1 MALIQLNLRYSWH
14 YIIARPNKV
23 RALMAHSSFKL
34 VRTQKIDSLNVDI
47 EEYDHIKTGAKHYHL
62 ASENDENVFLVALR
76 TMPMDSSGVAHILE
90 HTALCGSK
98 NYPVRDPFFMMIR
111 RSLNTFMNAFT
122 SSDWTAYPFASKN
135 KKDFNNLLSV
145 YLDAVFYAS
154 LNEQDFLQEG
164 HRLEF
169 EDPSNPESPLM
180 HKGVVYNE
188 MKGAMSSVPSQLW
201 QTLTKYLY
209 PTNTYHFNSGGDPES
224 ILDLSYDELKGF
236 YKKHYHPSN
245 SIIMT
250 YGDIPAAEHHE
261 KFAEYLDQFDHSADK
276 IHVKNEKRYFAP
288 VRVEESYAFNQA
300 DKQTHHVVGWLLG
313 QSINLEEQLEA
324 HFLSSLLLENS
335 SSPLRHALETS
346 DLGLAPSPL
355 CGLEDTNKEMC
366 FVCGIEGSE
375 VVSRDQVE
383 ELILSTLKQI
393 CIDGVSEEQIESV
406 LHQLEL
412 SQREVGGDGYPF
424 GLQIILSAMS
434 ACTHHSDPVALLD
447 LDPELERLRAKASQ
461 KDFVKGLIEKYLLN
475 NNHRVTLTFKPDLEL
490 EQNKLNAEQEALKAI
505 KENLSDEDVRLIVK
519 QGVELKERQ
528 LQKDDES
535 ILPKVGL
542 EDVSGA
548 LHVPEGESLKILN
561 NQDVQYFEQGTNGV
575 SYFQIVKRLP
585 ELTSDELL
593 LLPMITSYLTE
604 LGLGDTDYMDV
615 QHRQSLD
622 VGGISA
628 FSTIREDIEDNS
640 KVIAYWTLSG
650 KALSRKH
657 SEFISLLEDTLLTA
671 NFIDPARIK
680 DLLAQS
686 LSRKEQSISG
696 QGHSLAMSVASSGI
710 SAVANLSDRVS
721 GLPALLRLR
730 EMVRDSSDD
739 KKLGDLCEKL
749 QQLYLKINAAK
760 SEYLAISDKSHLG
773 DFKSNL
779 SSGWNKDT
787 GTSEGSL
794 SLAPH
799 NSLVKQA
806 WVVPGQSNFCSKV
819 YPTVGPNHP
828 DAPALSILA
837 GVLKNGFLHT
847 AIREQGGAYGG
858 GASQDSASG
867 AFKFYS
873 YRDPRVAGTFEDF
886 DRSLEWFKK
895 GGHDDD
901 AIEQAILGVI
911 SSIDKP
917 GSPAGEAKQA
927 FHNAIQGRT
936 SEWRN
941 EFRHRVLKVTL
952 VDLERVASA
961 YFKEE
966 DASYGVLLQNENKQE
981 ALDLGFEIKEL

>member
-1 MALIQLNLRYSWH
+1 
-14 YIIARPNKV
+14 
-23 RALMAHSSFKL
+23 MAHTSFKL
-34 VRTQKIDSLNVDI
+34 IRTQKIDSLNVAV
-47 EEYDHIKTGAKHYHL
+47 EEYDHVKTGAKHYHL

-76 TMPMDSSGVAHILE
+76 TMPMDSTGVAHILE

-145 YLDAVFYAS
+145 YMDAVFYAS

-169 EDPSNPESPLM
+169 ENPEDPDSNLM
-180 HKGVVYNE
+180 YKGVVYNE

-201 QTLTKYLY
+201 QTLTKHLY
-209 PTNTYHFNSGGDPES
+209 PTNTYHFNSGGDPET
-224 ILDLSYDELKGF
+224 ILDLSYEDLTSF

-245 SIIMT
+245 SILMT
-250 YGDIPAAEHHE
+250 YGDIPASEHHE
-261 KFAEYLDQFDHSADK
+261 KFSEYLDDFEMSEEK
-276 IHVKNEKRYFAP
+276 IHVKDEKRYYAP
-288 VRVEESYAFNQA
+288 VRVEESYAFNQQE
-300 DKQTHHVVGWLLG
+300 KQTHHVMGWLLG
-313 QSINLEEQLEA
+313 HSTNLEEQLEA

-335 SSPLRHALETS
+335 SSPLRHALEVS
-346 DLGLAPSPL
+346 DLGAAPSPL

-375 VVSRDQVE
+375 PEKRDQVE
-383 ELILSTLKQI
+383 ALITATLEKV
-393 CIDGVSEEQIESV
+393 CEEGVSEEQVESV

-447 LDPELERLRAKASQ
+447 LDPELEKLRVKAED
-461 KDFVKGLIEKYLLN
+461 KNFVKNLIEKHLLN
-475 NNHRVTLTFKPDLEL
+475 NDHRVTLTFKPNAQLE
-490 EQNKLNAEQEALKAI
+490 ENKNLAEKNALI
-505 KENLSDEDVRLIVK
+505 KIRESLSDEQVDKLVN
-519 QGVELKERQ
+519 QGVALKERQ

-535 ILPKVGL
+535 ILPKVEL
-542 EDVSGA
+542 SDVSDK
-548 LHVPEGESLKILN
+548 LLVPSPSSSDRLSESSL
-561 NQDVQYFEQGTNGV
+561 QSYEQGTNGV
-575 SYFQIVKRLP
+575 SYFQVIKKLP
-585 ELTSDELL
+585 NLTEEELL
-593 LLPMITSYLTE
+593 LLPMITSYMTE
-604 LGLGDTDYMDV
+604 VGLGEASYMEV

-628 FSTIREDIEDNS
+628 FSTIREDISGDGS
-640 KVIAYWTLSG
+640 VVAYWTLSG

-657 SEFISLLEDTLLTA
+657 SDFISLVNDTLLTA
-671 NFIDPARIK
+671 NYINPERIK

-710 SAVANLSDRVS
+710 SAVTKLSNTVS
-721 GLPALLRLR
+721 GIPALIRLR
-730 EMVRDSSDD
+730 EMVSNSEDEVY
-739 KKLGDLCEKL
+739 LEALCSKMQE
-749 QQLYLKINAAK
+749 LYTKINSVK
-760 SEYLAISDKSHLG
+760 SEYLAISDASNIEDLKRKLG
-773 DFKSNL
+773 AEWKAD
-779 SSGWNKDT
+779 SGA
-787 GTSEGSL
+787 E
-794 SLAPH
+794 APGLLLE
-799 NSLVKQA
+799 NSQSLVKQA
-806 WVVPGQSNFCSKV
+806 WVVPGQSNFCAKV
-819 YPTVGPNHP
+819 YPSVGPNHI

-873 YRDPRVAGTFEDF
+873 YRDPRVEGTLEDF
-886 DRSLEWFKK
+886 DKSLAWFKETD
-895 GGHDDD
+895 HDAD

-917 GSPAGEAKQA
+917 SSPAGEAKQA
-927 FHNAIQGRT
+927 FHNELQGRT
-936 SEWRN
+936 SGWRN
-941 EFRHRVLKVTL
+941 EFRKRVLGVTL
-952 VDLERVASA
+952 DDLKRVADT
-961 YFKEE
+961 YFDDSK
-966 DASYGVLLQNENKQE
+966 ASYGILIQSENKQE
-981 ALDLGFEIKEL
+981 ALGLGFEIKEL

>member
-1 MALIQLNLRYSWH
+1 
-14 YIIARPNKV
+14 
-23 RALMAHSSFKL
+23 
-34 VRTQKIDSLNVDI
+34 
-47 EEYDHIKTGAKHYHL
+47 
-62 ASENDENVFLVALR
+62 
-76 TMPMDSSGVAHILE
+76 
-90 HTALCGSK
+90 
-98 NYPVRDPFFMMIR
+98 
-111 RSLNTFMNAFT
+111 MNAFT

-169 EDPSNPESPLM
+169 EDPANPESNLM

-209 PTNTYHFNSGGDPES
+209 PTNTYHFNSGGDPEA
-224 ILDLSYDELKGF
+224 ILDLSYDELKDF
-236 YKKHYHPSN
+236 YSKHYHPSN

-250 YGDIPAAEHHE
+250 YGDIPASEHHD
-261 KFAEYLDQFDHSADK
+261 KFSEYLDQFEKSNNK
-276 IHVKNEKRYFAP
+276 IQVRDEKRYFSP
-288 VRVEESYAFNQA
+288 IRVEESYAFNQP
-300 DKQTHHVVGWLLG
+300 DKQTHHVMGWLLG

-375 VVSRDQVE
+375 AVNRDDVE
-383 ELILSTLKQI
+383 ELILNTLKQV
-393 CIDGVSEEQIESV
+393 CIDGVSEEQVESV

-424 GLQIILSAMS
+424 GLQIILSAIS

-447 LDPELERLRAKASQ
+447 LDPELDRLREKAGQ
-461 KDFVKGLIEKYLLN
+461 KGFVKGLIEKYLIN
-475 NNHRVTLTFKPDLEL
+475 NNHRVTLTFKPDLNL
-490 EQNKLNAEQEALKAI
+490 EKNKLNAEQDALKAI
-505 KENLSDEDVRLIVK
+505 RDNLTDSDVKRIVT

-542 EDVSGA
+542 EDVSDS
-548 LHVPEGESLKILN
+548 LHVPTGEYFEILN
-561 NQDVQYFEQGTNGV
+561 AQNVECFEQGTNGV
-575 SYFQIVKRLP
+575 SYFQVVKRLP
-585 ELTSDELL
+585 NLSADELL

-604 LGLGDTDYMDV
+604 VGLNNSDYMEV

-628 FSTIREDIEDNS
+628 FSTIREDITDS
-640 KVIAYWTLSG
+640 KNVIAYWTLSG

-657 SEFISLLEDTLLTA
+657 KAFISLIEDTLLTA
-671 NFIDPARIK
+671 NFINSARIK

-686 LSRKEQSISG
+686 LSRKEQSIAG
-696 QGHSLAMSVASSGI
+696 QGHSLAMSIASSGI
-710 SAVANLSDRVS
+710 SAVSNLSDRVS

-730 EMVRDSSDD
+730 EMVRDSEDST
-739 KKLGDLCEKL
+739 KLNELCEKL
-749 QQLYLKINAAK
+749 QCLYKKINAAK
-760 SEYLAISDKSHLG
+760 SEYLAVSD
-773 DFKSNL
+773 KSNL
-779 SSGWNKDT
+779 SDLKHILNTEWKKDV
-787 GTSEGSL
+787 GASEGTL
-794 SLAPH
+794 VLAAH
-799 NSLVKQA
+799 SSKVKQA

-819 YPTVGPNHP
+819 YPTVGPNHA

-858 GASQDSASG
+858 GASQDSANG

-873 YRDPRVAGTFEDF
+873 YRDPRVAGTFKDF
-886 DRSLEWFKK
+886 DRSIDWFKSTD
-895 GGHDDD
+895 HESD

-927 FHNAIQGRT
+927 FHNEIQGRT
-936 SEWRN
+936 AQWRN
-941 EFRHRVLKVTL
+941 EFRHRVLQVSL
-952 VDLERVASA
+952 SDLERVANT
-961 YFKEE
+961 YFDESK
-966 DASYGVLLQNENKQE
+966 ASYGVLLQNENKQE